1 MPFDHIGFTVA
12 DFPKSK
18 AFYLA
23 VLAPLGMSV
32 VEEGEGW
39 ALLGTDGK
47 PEFWLGAG
55 DAPGTIHFAFVA
67 KTREAVR
74 AFHAAALAA
83 GGRDNGGPG
92 IRGHYHPNYY
102 GAFVFDPD
110 GHNIEA
116 VCHQPEG

>member
-1 MPFDHIGFTVA
+1 MAIDHIGFTVA

-23 VLAPLGMSV
+23 ALAPLGMSI

-39 ALLGTDGK
+39 ALLGTEGR
-47 PEFWLGAG
+47 PEFWLGTG
-55 DAPGTIHFAFVA
+55 SAPGAIHFAFVA
-67 KTREAVR
+67 KTRDDVR

-83 GGRDNGGPG
+83 GGRDNGAPG

-116 VCHQPEG
+116 VCHEAAG